1 MTDHKWRGKTPKA
14 RERGDNEAQSG
25 YVKPALAL
33 AVFLLVFG
41 AACNLPDRPGGLTLA
56 ALAHVPLDVP
66 LAGLAL
72 MLLPRRLAYG
82 AAALTTVLVFILLF
96 LKAADSGVQMAFQ
109 RPFNPYLDF
118 KMLGDGWNLL
128 SGTIG
133 TFTAALAVALALAL
147 LAGLMA
153 AFFWSA
159 VCLIR
164 MRATLRLPVLAG
176 FAILLA
182 GGLAM
187 LTAGGNARFHS
198 ASLGERL
205 KVVARSIADLS
216 AFEAE
221 LVQPAALPPPEQLFA
236 RVRGRDV
243 VLAFIESYGR
253 SAIEDPRY
261 APLTGPRL
269 AAVQAELE
277 EAGYTMASGWTRAP
291 TVGGLSWLAHGTL
304 LSGLWVDSQA
314 RYDLLM
320 RSDRPSLNRLFRD
333 AGWQSVAVMPAITMD
348 WPESAY
354 YGYDTVLA
362 AKDLGYTGKPFNW
375 VTMPDQYTLS
385 AFDWLARQPAA
396 AEGKPVMAEIAL
408 ISSHAPWTPV
418 PSLIDWGDAAEGSN
432 FNAQAES
439 GDSPAVVWAD
449 PERVR
454 DHYIRTI
461 DYALETLGSY
471 IARSDGEALYVF
483 LGDHQPA
490 AIITG
495 QGASRAVPV
504 HVVSRD
510 RALVS
515 RFIEHGFIPGMMP
528 AATPQAGEEPG
539 MDGLRDVLIRAMS
552 GD

>member
-1 MTDHKWRGKTPKA
+1 MTGNRWSGKASKA
-14 RERGDNEAQSG
+14 REGADDVTSG
-25 YVKPALAL
+25 GYLKSVLAL
-33 AVFLLVFG
+33 AVFILVFV

-56 ALAHVPLDVP
+56 AVSRQPLEVP

-72 MLLPRRLAYG
+72 MLLPRRLAFA
-82 AAALTTVLVFILLF
+82 AAALSTVLVFVLLF
-96 LKAADSGVQMAFQ
+96 LKLADTGVQMAFQ
-109 RPFNPYLDF
+109 RPFNPYLDI

-128 SGTIG
+128 SGSIG
-133 TFTAALAVALALAL
+133 TVAAGLAVALALAM
-147 LAGLMA
+147 LAALMG

-159 VCLIR
+159 ATIIR
-164 MRATLRLPVLAG
+164 MRPPLRARALRA
-176 FAILLA
+176 FAVLLA
-182 GGLAM
+182 IGLVMMA
-187 LTAGGNARFHS
+187 AGGNAGFQS

-205 KVVARSIADLS
+205 KTVSRSIAGLS

-221 LVQPAALPPPEQLFA
+221 LVQPADLPPPERLFA

-243 VLAFIESYGR
+243 VLVFIESYGR

-269 AAVQAELE
+269 EAVQAQLE
-277 EAGYTMASGWTRAP
+277 GAGYAMASGWTRSP

-320 RSDRPSLNRLFRD
+320 RSERPSLNRMFRD

-354 YGYDTVLA
+354 YGYDKVLA

-385 AFDWLARQPAA
+385 AFDRLARQPANA
-396 AEGKPVMAEIAL
+396 AGKPVMAEIAL

-418 PSLIDWGDAAEGSN
+418 PSLIDWEDAAEGSN

-495 QGASRAVPV
+495 EGASRDVPV

-510 RALVS
+510 RELVA
-515 RFIEHGFIPGMMP
+515 RFLAQGFTPGMMP
-528 AATPQAGEEPG
+528 AADAPVHG
-539 MDGLRDVLIRAMS
+539 MDGLRDVLIKGMS
-552 GD
+552 GE

>member
-1 MTDHKWRGKTPKA
+1 M
-14 RERGDNEAQSG
+14 
-25 YVKPALAL
+25 L
-33 AVFLLVFG
+33 
-41 AACNLPDRPGGLTLA
+41 GLGMLA
-56 ALAHVPLDVP
+56 AGSN
-66 LAGLAL
+66 AGL
-72 MLLPRRLAYG
+72 
-82 AAALTTVLVFILLF
+82 
-96 LKAADSGVQMAFQ
+96 Q
-109 RPFNPYLDF
+109 
-118 KMLGDGWNLL
+118 
-128 SGTIG
+128 
-133 TFTAALAVALALAL
+133 
-147 LAGLMA
+147 
-153 AFFWSA
+153 
-159 VCLIR
+159 
-164 MRATLRLPVLAG
+164 
-176 FAILLA
+176 
-182 GGLAM
+182 
-187 LTAGGNARFHS
+187 S
-198 ASLGERL
+198 ASLSERL
-205 KVVARSIADLS
+205 RVVARSIADLS

-221 LVQPAALPPPEQLFA
+221 LVQAADLPPLEQLFA

-243 VLAFIESYGR
+243 VLVFIESYGR

-277 EAGYTMASGWTRAP
+277 GAGYAMASGWARSP

-320 RSDRPSLNRLFRD
+320 RSERPSLNRLFRD

-354 YGYDTVLA
+354 YGYDKVLA

-385 AFDWLARQPAA
+385 AFDRLAMRPAA
-396 AEGKPVMAEIAL
+396 AAGKPVMAEIAL

-418 PSLIDWGDAAEGSN
+418 PSLIDWEDAADGSN
-432 FNAQAES
+432 FNAQAEN

-454 DHYIRTI
+454 GQYIRTI

-471 IARSDGEALYVF
+471 IARSEGEALYVF

-490 AIITG
+490 SIITG
-495 QGASRAVPV
+495 EGVSRDVPV
-504 HVVSRD
+504 HIVSRD
-510 RALVS
+510 RELIA
-515 RFIEHGFIPGMMP
+515 RFLGQGFTPGMMP
-528 AATPQAGEEPG
+528 AAGAPEQG
-539 MDGLRDVLIRAMS
+539 MDGLRDVLIKAMS

>member
-1 MTDHKWRGKTPKA
+1 MTGHRWSGKTPKA
-14 RERGDNEAQSG
+14 RDGQDDGGSAA
-25 YVKPALAL
+25 YLKPVVAL
-33 AVFLLVFG
+33 AVFLVVFIMS
-41 AACNLPDRPGGLTLA
+41 CNLPVRPGGYTLA
-56 ALAHVPLDVP
+56 AFARLPFELP

-72 MLLPRRLAYG
+72 LLLPRWLAYV
-82 AAALTTVLVFILLF
+82 AAALVTLLVFVLLF
-96 LKAADSGVQMAFQ
+96 LKLADTGVQMAFQ
-109 RPFNPYLDF
+109 RPFNPYLDIR
-118 KMLGDGWNLL
+118 MLGDGWNLL

-147 LAGLMA
+147 LAGVMG

-164 MRATLRLPVLAG
+164 MRAPLRLPALAA

-187 LTAGGNARFHS
+187 LAASGNAGFQS

-221 LVQPAALPPPEQLFA
+221 LVQPADLPEPEQLFA

-277 EAGYTMASGWTRAP
+277 GAGYAMASGWTRAP

-320 RSDRPSLNRLFRD
+320 RSDRPSLNRMFRD

-385 AFDWLARQPAA
+385 AFDRLARLPAA

-418 PSLIDWGDAAEGSN
+418 PSLIDWDEAAEGSN

-515 RFIEHGFIPGMMP
+515 RFLEHGFTPGMTP
-528 AATPQAGEEPG
+528 AATPQAGQEPG
-539 MDGLRDVLIRAMS
+539 MDGLRDVLIRTMS
-552 GD
+552 GE